1 MKRVNY
7 ILIAFAILVVGCKSQ
22 AKYQDLED
30 GLYADL
36 QTNKGDI
43 LLKLEYQ
50 KTPKTVANFVSLA
63 EGTNP
68 AVSEKYKG
76 KPFYDGLTF
85 HRVMKDF
92 MIQGGDPLGS
102 GAGNPGYRFGDEF
115 HPDLTHKGKGVLSMA
130 NGGPDS
136 NGSQFF
142 ITHKA
147 TPWLDNIHSVFG
159 SVEKGITVVDS
170 IANVAVRN
178 TKPTDS
184 VVINKIEIIKVGKDA
199 KNFDA
204 AEVFTKGLEAE
215 KVEKEAAAAKLA
227 KSKADFLATLAT
239 QQTTAQTLPSG
250 LKILSLIAGEG
261 PQPKNGDYVMVDYA
275 GWLAK
280 DATLFDTSIAQTAK
294 DFGNFTQISR
304 MHRNQMVP
312 SPMLFST
319 EAPLA
324 PGFREALLTMK
335 VGDKIRAI
343 IPPHLGYGDQNYGPI
358 PGGSTLVFDLEIKGI
373 QPPKPKAE

>member
-92 MIQGGDPLGS
+92 MI
-102 GAGNPGYRFGDEF
+102 
-115 HPDLTHKGKGVLSMA
+115 
-130 NGGPDS
+130 DS

-239 QQTTAQTLPSG
+239 QQTTAQTL
-250 LKILSLIAGEG
+250 